1 MGMHQNLHI
10 VVPDIPV
17 PADSDSARDIFFR
30 IKALHGA
37 GISIHLH
44 CFDSGHGEAVDLE
57 PYCSNIRYYDK
68 HETKGLLNLQ
78 AVPQA
83 VASRSNLELAEI
95 LFADDFPI
103 LYEGLSTTFPAFLK
117 VQEKTKQQFITSH
130 RNESLYHKS
139 LASLTPWGSKK
150 ISYQIESWKFEQY
163 AKKISENPQIKWINA
178 PAFYGEGDF
187 SFTEKMGSFC
197 LFYGQLSDR
206 EVEYAALWL
215 LENIFNELEIPFVIA
230 GNNPSTQLE
239 QAAHLRLHTC
249 LVAEPGSKE
258 MDELIKKAQV
268 VMLPSFIDNQQ
279 PNNLLR
285 ALSHGKHLLTNPK
298 ALGLSGL
305 GSWCAIA
312 ETPEQFKEKTASLF
326 KQAYTEEEH
335 NSRKNAISNLFND
348 GVKAEELIKILSL
361 HYQ

>member
-57 PYCSNIRYYDK
+57 PYCANIRYYDK

-83 VASRSNLELAEI
+83 VASRSNLELTEI

-139 LASLTPWGSKK
+139 LASLTPWG
-150 ISYQIESWKFEQY
+150 
-163 AKKISENPQIKWINA
+163 AKKYLIKL
-178 PAFYGEGDF
+178 
-187 SFTEKMGSFC
+187 K
-197 LFYGQLSDR
+197 
-206 EVEYAALWL
+206 
-215 LENIFNELEIPFVIA
+215 A
-230 GNNPSTQLE
+230 GNLNNTQ
-239 QAAHLRLHTC
+239 
-249 LVAEPGSKE
+249 
-258 MDELIKKAQV
+258 KK
-268 VMLPSFIDNQQ
+268 
-279 PNNLLR
+279 
-285 ALSHGKHLLTNPK
+285 
-298 ALGLSGL
+298 
-305 GSWCAIA
+305 
-312 ETPEQFKEKTASLF
+312 
-326 KQAYTEEEH
+326 
-335 NSRKNAISNLFND
+335 
-348 GVKAEELIKILSL
+348 
-361 HYQ
+361 